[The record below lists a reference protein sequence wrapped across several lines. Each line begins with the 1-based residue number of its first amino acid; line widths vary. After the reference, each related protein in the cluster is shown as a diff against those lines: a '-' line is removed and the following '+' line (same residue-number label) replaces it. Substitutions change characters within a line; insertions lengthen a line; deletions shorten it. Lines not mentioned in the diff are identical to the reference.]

1 MDDAGYETLAVIP
14 NTYFE
19 RSRWASVTRGF
30 QQVDTSALDGPHY
43 NAPKVTDAALRVL
56 GQPHTH
62 PFYMWVHY
70 YDAHPPY
77 EALPGATYPDPSPKA
92 FYESALGFVDKEL
105 GRLFAA
111 IDKMPNTYLIVS
123 SDHATVFHPVP
134 ALRHFNYG
142 YDLYTATLHVPLI
155 VHGPGI
161 APGRAEGE
169 VSTMD
174 IYPTILDLVR
184 APDHGKQDG
193 TSLLPEALA
202 HQKDS
207 DRVTFHEFYL
217 PENLFRGLD
226 PLEIVSA
233 HDARYNLVLNRKRG
247 TYELYDWTRDYYEIH
262 DVYEEHFRDHDVAHL
277 RSLLGAFVQQ
287 FYKKM
292 GIADRSRE

>member
-1 MDDAGYETLAVIP
+1 
-14 NTYFE
+14 
-19 RSRWASVTRGF
+19 VTRGF
-30 QQVDTSALDGPHY
+30 EHVDTSALKYGKN
-43 NAPKVTDAALRVL
+43 NAPQVADAAIHILES
-56 GQPHTH
+56 PHDR
-62 PFYMWVHY
+62 PLYVWVHFF
-70 YDAHPPY
+70 DAHPPY
-77 EALPGATYPDPSPKA
+77 QPVPGVAYGKSDDRDHAYYDSELTYLDR
-92 FYESALGFVDKEL
+92 EL
-105 GRLFAA
+105 GRLIDA
-111 IDKMPNTYLIVS
+111 IDKRTDATYVFVTA
-123 SDHATVFHPVP
+123 DHSTVFHPHP
-134 ALRHFNYG
+134 ETRHFHYG

-184 APDHGKQDG
+184 APDRGKQDG

-202 HQKDS
+202 HQKDG

-233 HDARYNLVLNRKRG
+233 HDGRYNLVLNRKRG
-247 TYELYDWTRDYYEIH
+247 TYELYDSTQDYYEIH
-262 DVYEEHFRDHDVAHL
+262 DVYEEHFRDRDVAHL